1 MERQSSQ
8 FQLLIIVSIQQL
20 RLNDLLK
27 QSPTILSN
35 HNFSPPL
42 WYYKY
47 YKLSELTIVKHE
59 G

>member
-8 FQLLIIVSIQQL
+8 FQLLIVSIQQL

-35 HNFSPPL
+35 HNFLPPL

-47 YKLSELTIVKHE
+47 YKLSELKTIVKHQ